1 VSAGTPHATRSTD
14 VRFTV
19 LTASDTRTPETDGSG
34 RLLVEGLRQAGF
46 TLEDYRIV
54 RDDRDAVETALR
66 ESLSRD
72 VDAVVLTGGTGV
84 APRDQAPDAVA
95 RVCER
100 EIPGFGEL
108 FRALSFDE
116 IGPAALASR
125 ACAWQSGARLVF
137 ALPGSPA
144 ACRLALD
151 RLLIPQLPHLVS
163 LARGSQPPAQGR

>member
-1 VSAGTPHATRSTD
+1 MASP
-14 VRFTV
+14 VRFAV
-19 LTASDTRTPETDGSG
+19 LTASDTRTAATDESG
-34 RLLVEGLRQAGF
+34 RLLVDGLRQAGF
-46 TLEDYRIV
+46 TLVDYRIV
-54 RDDRDAVETALR
+54 RDDRGTVESGLR
-66 ESLSRD
+66 ELLD
-72 VDAVVLTGGTGV
+72 LEVDAILITGGTGV

-108 FRALSFDE
+108 FRALSFQE

-125 ACAWQSGARLVF
+125 SCAWQRGEQLVF

-151 RLLIPQLPHLVS
+151 RLLVPQLPHLVS
-163 LARGSQPPAQGR
+163 LARGNPPPA